1 MALEDYRSDMETC
14 RRCSACKFIPLE
26 RAVGFDHVT
35 VCPSIAR
42 YNFHTY
48 SGGGRMVFQVAFLEG
63 RVPYSDKLLEVV
75 YNCQM
80 CGACDVSCK
89 YAMDMEVIDPISEFR
104 IRCVE
109 DGHTLPALDA
119 LIGRLRKQNTM
130 VPGTRA
136 ERGDWAN
143 GLDVKD
149 LTRDKAQVIYHAGC
163 RTSFDP
169 SLWGVARS
177 AVSLMQNAGVEVGIA
192 GGAEACCGGRA
203 YQMGYK
209 EDFVRQAE
217 QNMARFKKAGAE
229 TLVTGCAECYQA
241 FKVLCAKFGLAGEI
255 EVLHTSQY
263 FARLIEQGKLKPRRK
278 IATTATY
285 HDPCYLGRMGEPYI
299 HWEGK
304 EVPGHIRIFD
314 PPKEYR
320 RGTYGVYQ
328 PPRDVLGSIPGLR
341 LVEMDRTKEYAWC
354 CGAGGG
360 VRESNPDFAAWTA
373 QERIAEAETTGA
385 DAIVTACPG
394 CEQSFRDAVTA
405 KGSRLRVLDFV
416 ELLAKSV

>member
-26 RAVGFDHVT
+26 RAVGYDHVN

-48 SGGGRMVFQVAFLEG
+48 SGGGRMVFQVAFMEG

-89 YAMDMEVIDPISEFR
+89 YAMDMEVIDPINEFR
-104 IRCVE
+104 IKSVE

-119 LIGRLRKQNTM
+119 VISRLRKQNTM
-130 VPGTRA
+130 APGTRA
-136 ERGDWAN
+136 TRGDWAN

-149 LTRDKAQVIYHAGC
+149 CTKETAKVIYHAGC
-163 RTSFDP
+163 RTSFDE
-169 SLWGVARS
+169 SLWSVARG
-177 AVSLMQNAGVEVGIA
+177 AVSLMKKAGVDVGIA
-192 GGAEACCGGRA
+192 GRAEACCGGRA

-209 EDFVRQAE
+209 EDFLRQAK

-241 FKVLCAKFGLAGEI
+241 FKVLCDKFGLADDI

-263 FARLIEQGKLKPRRK
+263 FSRLIEQGKLKPRRK
-278 IATTATY
+278 VATAVTY

-299 HWEGK
+299 HWQGK
-304 EVPGHIRIFD
+304 EIPGHIRIFD

-328 PPRDVLGSIPGLR
+328 PPRELLSSIPGLK

-360 VRESNPDFAAWTA
+360 VQESNPEFAAWTA
-373 QERIAEAETTGA
+373 NERISEAEATAAE
-385 DAIVTACPG
+385 AIVTACPG
-394 CEQSFRDAVTA
+394 CEQSFRDAVKA
-405 KGSRLRVLDFV
+405 SGSRLRVYDIV
-416 ELLAKSV
+416 ELLDKAV